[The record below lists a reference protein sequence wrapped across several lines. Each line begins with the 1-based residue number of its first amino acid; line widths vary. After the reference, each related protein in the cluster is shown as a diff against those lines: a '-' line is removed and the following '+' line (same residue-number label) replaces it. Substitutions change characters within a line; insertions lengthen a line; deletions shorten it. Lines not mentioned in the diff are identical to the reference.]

1 MPNQEGVFIGT
12 CMAVQRLRLC
22 ASTAGGTGS
31 IPGWGTKSLHALL
44 QGREKKKKKKRP
56 RKKKKER
63 GVFVV
68 PQRSSWLWMAD
79 GPGLILQGSCS
90 WIPAPILIQASIWA
104 HLGLL
109 TGPPAPALSWE
120 DLLIAA
126 TCQPTQSPLSLKP
139 LLTRDIS
146 TYF

>member
-1 MPNQEGVFIGT
+1 MPNQKWVFIGT

-31 IPGWGTKSLHALL
+31 IPGWGTKSLRTLL
-44 QGREKKKKKKRP
+44 QGRGKKKRP

-68 PQRSSWLWMAD
+68 PQCSSWLWMAD

-90 WIPAPILIQASIWA
+90 WIPAPILVQASIRA

-126 TCQPTQSPLSLKP
+126 TCQPTQSPLSLNP